1 MNIKYL
7 LFALLGFF
15 TFSNAI
21 IAQDNPG
28 RERISEKIKSH
39 KVAFISEKLN
49 LSEEEAQRFWPI
61 YNQYQNELME
71 NKESIMMRP
80 NPDMNDAEAEK
91 LMDNFLR
98 MREKEIQI
106 QRHYI
111 QKFKTAIPPR
121 KIAMLYK
128 ADREFKE
135 EMVSRIK
142 DKRQRKG

>member
-21 IAQDNPG
+21 IAQGNPG

-91 LMDNFLR
+91 LMENFLR